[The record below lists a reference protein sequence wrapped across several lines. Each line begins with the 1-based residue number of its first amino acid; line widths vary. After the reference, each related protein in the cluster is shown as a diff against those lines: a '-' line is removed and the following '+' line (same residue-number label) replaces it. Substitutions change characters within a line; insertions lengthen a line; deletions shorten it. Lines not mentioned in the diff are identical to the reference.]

1 MAITVINMPG
11 APIWCTHGHHGLACA
26 KALLKHGW
34 QTWQEHHSDTMQARP
49 APAGACKGTARLD
62 LNMPD
67 KHARSTDTMH
77 ARPAPAGACKGI
89 AGLDLNMPAVMALYQ
104 L

>member
-1 MAITVINMPG
+1 
-11 APIWCTHGHHGLACA
+11 
-26 KALLKHGW
+26 
-34 QTWQEHHSDTMQARP
+34 MQARP
-49 APAGACKGTARLD
+49 APAGACKGTAVLD
-62 LNMPD
+62 LNMPG

-77 ARPAPAGACKGI
+77 ARPPRARMCTGIAETWQEHQSNTMQALPAPAGACKGI